1 MKRARILLADDHP
14 MVLEGIARLLED
26 EFEVVG
32 KVEDGL
38 ALVAAAQELKPDVII
53 TDMSMPL
60 LHGLEASRQLK
71 QLVPAS
77 KVIFLTMHADV
88 AYGKEIFE
96 SGASGY
102 LLKRSAA
109 AELIKAIHAV
119 LRGQTY
125 LTPLLFPDGQLPVEH
140 SAESQVGI
148 LKNLTPRQREVLK
161 LIAEGKSAKEIAE
174 ILSISVKTVQFH
186 KEKLTDTLHMKTK
199 ADLTKFA
206 LSHGLVE
213 SASFPPLPLLLNPTE

>member
-1 MKRARILLADDHP
+1 MKRARLLLADDHP
-14 MVLEGIARLLED
+14 MVLEGVARLLED
-26 EFEVVG
+26 EFDVVG
-32 KVEDGL
+32 KVEDGR
-38 ALVAAAQELKPDVII
+38 ALVAAAQELEPDVIV

-88 AYGKEIFE
+88 AYAKEIFE
-96 SGASGY
+96 AGASGY
-102 LLKRSAA
+102 VLKRSAA
-109 AELIKAIHAV
+109 SELIAAIHTV

-125 LTPLLFPDGQLPVEH
+125 LTPLLFPDGQVPVE
-140 SAESQVGI
+140 SSSENRAAI

-161 LIAEGKSAKEIAE
+161 LIAEGKTVKEIAA
-174 ILSISVKTVQFH
+174 ILSLSVKTVQFH

-206 LSHGLVE
+206 LSHGLIDT
-213 SASFPPLPLLLNPTE
+213 ALLPPGSSPSSH